1 MIKMLNKGF
10 TLIDLMV
17 VAAIIGILAAIVI
30 PNFILYKEKYEQGL
44 KNDKQLEQ
52 TIDLNEP
59 KDDLDESKED
69 GSTL

>member
-10 TLIDLMV
+10 TLIELMV